1 MILLTEYRA
10 NSIRLRRVLLLRSDI
25 RLTPSYICYA
35 SLGRIEYHRSRKAS
49 ISLSLCD
56 NITLCVSKEYHF
68 IPTEKE
74 IAFRRTTDLLSLSAC
89 VGVSRSECNELWGFT
104 YKGSGLAHSRE
115 PLKFYEFLRNPEAH
129 LSRQM
134 RCLHFC

>member
-74 IAFRRTTDLLSLSAC
+74 IAFRRTTDLLSLSLCIWVPRNEVFEGEC
-89 VGVSRSECNELWGFT
+89 VLIWSKLIAISPFCCLCIFLSDYRPHM
-104 YKGSGLAHSRE
+104 LA
-115 PLKFYEFLRNPEAH
+115 L
-129 LSRQM
+129 
-134 RCLHFC
+134 C